1 MNVIEILTKD
11 NAADHDIDPARRV
24 KVHWN
29 IHRGRYSVLQAGRVR
44 VYAREVSLTDARM
57 LVQQAGWRKAI
68 ETGVRNVHAFV
79 SGCLDGSPGLRKRVT
94 SVRYSVKAGEF
105 VTYCPVRGVSVV
117 DQHQPFI
124 TLTSLKDRPHIL
136 I

>member
-11 NAADHDIDPARRV
+11 NAADYGIDPARRV

-29 IHRGRYSVLQAGRVR
+29 IHRGGYSVLQSGRVR
-44 VYAREVSLTDARM
+44 AYTSEISLTDARM
-57 LVQQAGWRKAI
+57 LVQQAGWRKPA

-79 SGCLDGSPGLRKRVT
+79 SGYLAGSPDLSKRVM
-94 SVRYSVKAGEF
+94 SVKYSIKAGGF
-105 VTYCPVRGVSVV
+105 MAYCPVRGAAEV
-117 DQHQPFI
+117 DQHQPYV
-124 TLTSLKDRPHIL
+124 TLTSLKSKPQIF